1 MSTIKNAPQGGL
13 LGKIKETKLG
23 YGGEKPTYRA
33 DNTKLSP
40 LHYRYSIDGEPK
52 LTGYPSPSQL
62 DLGGITPKRYLDNPP
77 K

>member
-1 MSTIKNAPQGGL
+1 MGL
-13 LGKIKETKLG
+13 LDKIKQTKLG

-40 LHYRYSIDGEPK
+40 LHYTYSINGKPNLMLGK
-52 LTGYPSPSQL
+52 GINPSSL
-62 DLGGITPKRYLDNPP
+62 SLGDITPKRYLDNPP

>member
-1 MSTIKNAPQGGL
+1 MGL
-13 LGKIKETKLG
+13 LDKIKQTKLG

-40 LHYRYSIDGEPK
+40 LHNRYSIDGEPK
-52 LTGYPSPSQL
+52 LMGYPTPSTL